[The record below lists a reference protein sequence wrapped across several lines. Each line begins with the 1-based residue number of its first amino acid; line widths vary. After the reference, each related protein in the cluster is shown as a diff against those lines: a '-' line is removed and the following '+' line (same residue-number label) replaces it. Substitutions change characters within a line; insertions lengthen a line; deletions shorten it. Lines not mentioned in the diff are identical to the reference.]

1 MTLDSRRH
9 ATGRLLAALK
19 LALLGALRLEL
30 CVLLGRCLGGLAS
43 LHLGRLLG
51 ALALQAVGGDQSLDL
66 GALST
71 RIRKDNEE
79 GVQGWC

>member
-9 ATGRLLAALK
+9 ATGRLLAAMK

-30 CVLLGRCLGGLAS
+30 CVLLGSCLGGLAS